1 MPAAL
6 RAEPIAA
13 GTRRSARLA
22 LYPIFTG
29 TFGDHPGCPSAAFL
43 GRLEQDLDG
52 ALRGAIHLESFSG
65 VTCALCGAIHL
76 ESFSGVT
83 CALRQDLSAR
93 HIYQHVG
100 VAVPPLCKS
109 TAFV

>member
-65 VTCALCGAIHL
+65 VTCAL
-76 ESFSGVT
+76 
-83 CALRQDLSAR
+83 RQDLSAR